1 MKVYQVVIGKI
12 ASKELKKLPKRE
24 VQRIFPR
31 IHELSVDPRPDGCK
45 KLKSQ
50 SESLWRIRIGDYR
63 VRYDIER
70 NVVLPYRVRKR
81 EGVYRQR

>member
-1 MKVYQVVIGKI
+1 VRILDTLAKLRDTPYQGRKLAPVEYGK
-12 ASKELKKLPKRE
+12 
-24 VQRIFPR
+24 
-31 IHELSVDPRPDGCK
+31 
-45 KLKSQ
+45 
-50 SESLWRIRIGDYR
+50 WRIRIGDYR